1 MSPSKTCIMEPWKLT
16 ASEALAQIQ
25 ADELSVEEYAKS
37 LFKKIDERDK
47 DVQAWAYLD
56 KEAIMQQA
64 KSLDEVPKKNR
75 GPLHGLPIAVK
86 DVIYTKGK
94 PQKRYDTNEAYC
106 GTDMPTQFNSPLYDG
121 HFPETDAA
129 SVRILRHA
137 GALIFGTDPFVISL
151 SHTDRPGKTTTSQ
164 FAAIHIGPKTRNPHD
179 PIRTPGGSSSGS
191 GAAVADFQVP
201 IALGTQTGGSL
212 IRPASFNG
220 IYGFKPTWNAVSRE
234 GQKIYAL
241 MYDTLGWYG
250 RCVEDIILL
259 ADVFALEDDEDE
271 ESCFQGIEG
280 ARFAICK
287 TIVWPMAGPSTQ
299 KAISRAEDLLRSH
312 GAIVEELD
320 LPSEFDNLPEWY
332 RIGLHTE
339 GRATFLPEYRVGKN
353 HMGQVLI
360 EHVENVDNFSRKTQL
375 KAFDSMA
382 RLRPVF
388 DEIASRYAAVITPS
402 VPDEAPVGIES
413 TGSHIFCSMWS
424 LTATQGLHSPV
435 LNVPGFKGDH
445 DMPVGLSLVAPRYRD
460 RHLLKV
466 GKAVGAIFEAEGG
479 WETKLL

>member
-1 MSPSKTCIMEPWKLT
+1 MEPWKLT
-16 ASEALAQIQ
+16 AAEALTQIQ
-25 ADELSVEEYAKS
+25 ADKLLVQEYARS
-37 LFKKIDERDK
+37 LLERVNERDK

-56 KEAIMQQA
+56 EETIMRQA

-86 DVIYTKGK
+86 DVIYT
-94 PQKRYDTNEAYC
+94 R
-106 GTDMPTQFNSPLYDG
+106 DMPTQFNSPLYEG

-129 SVRILRHA
+129 SIRILRHA
-137 GALIFGTDPFVISL
+137 GALIFGMYSLIILLPQTDTS
-151 SHTDRPGKTTTSQ
+151 GKTTTTQ
-164 FAAIHIGPKTRNPHD
+164 FAAIHIGPKTHNPHD
-179 PIRTPGGSSSGS
+179 LLRTPGGSSSGS

-241 MYDTLGWYG
+241 LYDTLGWYG

-259 ADVFALEDDEDE
+259 ADVFALEDDEE
-271 ESCFQGIEG
+271 EAPRFHGVEG

-287 TIVWPMAGPSTQ
+287 TVVWPMAGPGTQ
-299 KAISRAEDLLRSH
+299 EAISRAADLLRSH
-312 GAIVEELD
+312 GAIVEDIE

-339 GRATFLPEYRVGKN
+339 GRTAFLPEYRVGKN
-353 HMGQVLI
+353 QIGQVLI
-360 EHVENVDNFSRKTQL
+360 EHVENADKFTRKTQL
-375 KAFDSMA
+375 EAFDNMA

-388 DEIASRYAAVITPS
+388 DEIASQYAAVITPS
-402 VPDEAPVGIES
+402 VPDEATVGLES

-424 LTATQGLHSPV
+424 GLHTPV
-435 LNVPGFKGDH
+435 LNVPGFKGDN
-445 DMPVGLSLVAPRYRD
+445 DMPIGLSLVAPRYRD
-460 RHLLKV
+460 RHLLEV
-466 GKAVGAIFEAEGG
+466 GKAVGEIFQVEGG
-479 WETKLL
+479 WETKLP

>member
-1 MSPSKTCIMEPWKLT
+1 MSPSKTCKMEPWKLT
-16 ASEALAQIQ
+16 ASEAFAQIQ
-25 ADELSVEEYAKS
+25 ADKLSVQEYAKS
-37 LFKKIDERDK
+37 LLERIDERDK
-47 DVQAWAYLD
+47 DIQAWAYLN
-56 KEAIMQQA
+56 EEIIMQQA
-64 KSLDEVPKKNR
+64 KNLDEVPKKNR

-86 DVIYTKGK
+86 DVIYTK
-94 PQKRYDTNEAYC
+94 
-106 GTDMPTQFNSPLYDG
+106 DMPTQFNSPLYDG

-129 SVRILRHA
+129 SVQILRHA
-137 GALIFGTDPFVISL
+137 GALIF
-151 SHTDRPGKTTTSQ
+151 GKTTTSQ
-164 FAAIHIGPKTRNPHD
+164 FAAIHIGPKTHNPHD
-179 PIRTPGGSSSGS
+179 LIRTPGGSSSGS

-250 RCVEDIILL
+250 RCIEDIILL

-271 ESCFQGIEG
+271 ESSFQGIEG

-287 TIVWPMAGPSTQ
+287 TIVWPMAGPGTQ
-299 KAISRAEDLLRSH
+299 EAVSRAADLLRSH

-320 LPSEFDNLPEWY
+320 LPSEFNNLPEWY

-339 GRATFLPEYRVGKN
+339 GRATFLPEYRIGKN

-360 EHVENVDNFSRKTQL
+360 EHVENADNFSRKTQL
-375 KAFDSMA
+375 KALDSMA

-388 DEIASRYAAVITPS
+388 DEIASQYAAIITPS

-424 LTATQGLHSPV
+424 GLHTPV
-435 LNVPGFKGDH
+435 LNVPGFKGEH

-460 RHLLKV
+460 RHLLEV
-466 GKAVGAIFEAEGG
+466 GKAVGEIFEAEGG
-479 WETKLL
+479 WETKLP